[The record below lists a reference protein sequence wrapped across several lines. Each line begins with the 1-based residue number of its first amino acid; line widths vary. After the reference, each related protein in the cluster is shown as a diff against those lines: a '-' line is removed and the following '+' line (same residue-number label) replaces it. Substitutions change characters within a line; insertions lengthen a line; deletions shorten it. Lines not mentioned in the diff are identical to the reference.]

1 MDTQNEHKKSNARLG
16 SSPQNDRRRLSNPQG
31 CLITAIS
38 TTASALEEDKR
49 PFVTD
54 KSKETHA
61 PESAPS
67 NMYPLSGLD
76 REAHG
81 EETERR
87 EREREKQRVSRPVW
101 SPSGCGV
108 SQSQGGKLAAKGQA
122 GQSVVPI
129 LRWRLLSGLERVEAA
144 WGGLTLC
151 LGPCRFGHG
160 RAGVQLDLF
169 SLGSVV
175 VKGAGAGAGAG
186 GAERRAADEARV
198 SEELVMA
205 SLSPRRRRAQGQVR

>member
-87 EREREKQRVSRPVW
+87 EREGLEVSECRLSV
-101 SPSGCGV
+101 SVTVVGGV
-108 SQSQGGKLAAKGQA
+108 ELDDARLEES
-122 GQSVVPI
+122 SVAI
-129 LRWRLLSGLERVEAA
+129 SIELLLSMAA
-144 WGGLTLC
+144 S
-151 LGPCRFGHG
+151 R
-160 RAGVQLDLF
+160 DD
-169 SLGSVV
+169 S
-175 VKGAGAGAGAG
+175 
-186 GAERRAADEARV
+186 
-198 SEELVMA
+198 MA
-205 SLSPRRRRAQGQVR
+205 SM